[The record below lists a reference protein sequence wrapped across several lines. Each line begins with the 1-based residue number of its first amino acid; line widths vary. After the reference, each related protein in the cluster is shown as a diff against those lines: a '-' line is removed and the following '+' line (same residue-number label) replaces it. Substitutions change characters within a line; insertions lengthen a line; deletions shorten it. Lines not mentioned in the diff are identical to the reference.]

1 MKKGIL
7 LINLGTPDSPSVPDV
22 KRYLRQFLSDPRVI
36 DINPIARYFLV
47 NFVIVPGRSVSS
59 AKLYEQVWTERGSPL
74 LFHSTDLKNK
84 VKARTGDSIPVTLGM
99 RYGEPSIRNALNDLI
114 KAGVTDLVVL
124 PLYPQYASSST
135 QTAIDETNKVLKA
148 LAPGIRVKFITHFFN
163 DPDYINCFVANAR
176 KFDLGSYDHFLFSY
190 HGLPERH
197 IYKSADELGIK
208 TCRIGSCCDK
218 LHKGNELCYRAS
230 CFETTRLISGALNL
244 PAEKITNAFQSRLN
258 DKWLKPYSDK
268 VLIEL
273 VKEGKKRIL
282 VFSPAFVAD
291 CLETIYEIGIE
302 YDHLFRA
309 NGGEKIDLV
318 PSLNSNE
325 DWVNAVM
332 RLVATQT

>member
-22 KRYLRQFLSDPRVI
+22 KKYLKQFLSDPRVI
-36 DINPIARYFLV
+36 DINPFARYFLV
-47 NFVIVPGRSVSS
+47 NFIIVPGRSVASS
-59 AKLYEQVWTERGSPL
+59 KLYEQVWTDRGSPL
-74 LFHSTDLKNK
+74 LFHSMDLKNK
-84 VKARTGDSIPVTLGM
+84 IKARTGDSIPVTLGM
-99 RYGEPSIRNALNDLI
+99 RYGEPSIRNALDDLI
-114 KAGVTDLVVL
+114 QAGVTDLVVL

-135 QTAIDETNKVLKA
+135 QTAIDETNKVLKE
-148 LAPGIRVKFITHFFN
+148 LAPGMRVKFITHFFN
-163 DPDYINCFVANAR
+163 DPDYINCFVTNAR

-197 IYKSADELGIK
+197 VYKSADELGIK

-309 NGGEKIDLV
+309 NGGEKVDLV

-325 DWVNAVM
+325 DWVDAVM
-332 RLVATQT
+332 RLVATRT